1 MQILHVRYIAARWLT
16 EAHKWQLELVEGSVS
31 ASETTEER
39 EACLHHGGELV
50 QGGAVSC
57 IGDWRIARD
66 THLSM
71 SWVTQTKPLSH
82 WLTDLPPDTLSY
94 IQSVTLGVG

>member
-1 MQILHVRYIAARWLT
+1 MQILHVCYIAARRLT
-16 EAHKWQLELVEGSVS
+16 EAHKRQLELVEGSVS

-39 EACLHHGGELV
+39 EVRLHHGGELV

-57 IGDWRIARD
+57 IGDCRTARD

-71 SWVTQTKPLSH
+71 SWATQSKRAKSR
-82 WLTDLPPDTLSY
+82 LTQLHSSLFC
-94 IQSVTLGVG
+94 Q